1 MKKSLFLGLIVACL
15 TSCAKKEDPFLIQKD
30 RIGQLSKDVTVK
42 QLDSIFAN
50 DSLVKRIGEGDY
62 IEAGKDRYLVFEKK
76 GRHVFTLTPRQ
87 QHDEN
92 EKIKTI
98 QIHDSRYKTAK
109 GISLNSTFKDIR
121 ENYKIKNIYNTM
133 KNLVITV
140 NGEEFFT
147 IDKKELP
154 EDLRYDMSLTIEAIQ
169 IPDIAKIKQF
179 MINWKHKETVDT
191 DEKDEQ

>member
-1 MKKSLFLGLIVACL
+1 MKKSLFLGLIIACL

-30 RIGQLSKDVTVK
+30 RIGQLSKDITVK
-42 QLDSIFAN
+42 QLDSIFAK

-62 IEAGKDRYLVFEKK
+62 MQAGNDTYLVFEKRGK
-76 GRHVFTLTPRQ
+76 HIFTLTPRQ

-98 QIHDSRYKTAK
+98 QVHDSRYKTEK
-109 GISLNSTFKDIR
+109 GISLKSTFKDIR
-121 ENYKIKNIYNTM
+121 DAYKIKNIYNTM
-133 KNLVITV
+133 KTLVITV
-140 NGEEFFT
+140 NGDEYFT

-154 EDLRYDMSLTIEAIQ
+154 EDLRYDMSLNIEALQ
-169 IPDIAKIKQF
+169 IPEAAKIKQF
-179 MINWKHKETVDT
+179 MINWKHEEIADT